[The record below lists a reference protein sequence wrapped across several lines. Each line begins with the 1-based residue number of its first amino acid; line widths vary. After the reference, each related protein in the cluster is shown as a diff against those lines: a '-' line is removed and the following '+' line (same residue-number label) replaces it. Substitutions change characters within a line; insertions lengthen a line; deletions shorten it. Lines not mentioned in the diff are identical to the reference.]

1 MRSSLLPKALSF
13 FACLMISSGIV
24 SAEEK
29 PEVALKNTVE
39 GVIDV
44 LFQADSTV
52 SIETKREQVLAV
64 LNRSFSFE
72 VIVRRT
78 LGRNWDKLK
87 PEQQKQIVSL
97 ATDLMI
103 RSYTREFK
111 EGIRPIVEYKSP
123 LELAKNKIEISSTL
137 VLSDNKINLSYRLAR
152 LESGWQVYDIIVEG
166 VSLVS
171 NYRKQFDAHFQKK
184 NGDDLIDQLE
194 AKLAEL

>member
-1 MRSSLLPKALSF
+1 
-13 FACLMISSGIV
+13 MISSGIV

>member
-1 MRSSLLPKALSF
+1 MRTSHSHKAFSLF
-13 FACLMISSGIV
+13 FCLMISCGTL

-29 PEVALKNTVE
+29 PEVKLKNTIE
-39 GVIDV
+39 AVIDV
-44 LFQADSTV
+44 LFQADATV

-64 LNRSFSFE
+64 LGESFSFE
-72 VIVRRT
+72 VIVRGT
-78 LGRNWDKLK
+78 LGRNWAQLNTD
-87 PEQQKQIVSL
+87 QQKQIVSL

-103 RSYTREFK
+103 RSYTREFQA
-111 EGIRPIVEYKSP
+111 GIRPTVDYKKP
-123 LELAKNKIEISSTL
+123 LELTKNKIEISSTL

-166 VSLVS
+166 VSLVN

-194 AKLAEL
+194 AKLAEI